1 MNGLMQQR
9 QLLISD
15 LIEHAANYHGDREI
29 VSHLGN
35 GNIHRY
41 SWSAALGRSK
51 QVANLIRSL
60 GVRAGQRVAT
70 LAWNTHRHL
79 ELYYGVSG
87 TGAVLTTVNP
97 RLFAEQ
103 IVYILNHSESTHV
116 FFDVNLAALVEEIA
130 PQCPGVRGFIALC
143 EADQMP
149 DLTVPG
155 LACYESLIT
164 ACSDAYAWPRLDED
178 TASSMCFTSGT
189 TGNPKGV
196 LYSHRSTVLHAMST
210 CMADSFA
217 ISARDSI
224 LLIVPM
230 FHVNGWGIPHSSAMA
245 GAKLVLPGSQLSGEN
260 VYAMLR
266 DEKCSVSCGVPTVWM
281 SLLDYAQNLDPERRR
296 RDIVMT
302 RALSGGSA
310 APRRVIERL
319 QQYFGACLHQAWGM
333 TETSPVVTVNVP
345 LAKHAH
351 LTRDERLELQMLAGR
366 PLPGTEIAIFDDAGN
381 PLARDGQT
389 TGQLKVRGTWIS
401 RAYYKHE
408 HDGWDAN
415 GWFATG
421 DMATLNAD
429 GFLKITDRAKDV
441 IKSGGEWISSLDL
454 ESAALSHPAIAEAA
468 VIGLPHSHWQERP
481 LLVAVRHP
489 GMEATTQEILD
500 HMRRHV
506 AKWWLP
512 DDVVFVDSLPHTAT
526 GKLYKVAL
534 RKQLEGFRFSTDI
547 DHARG

>member
-1 MNGLMQQR
+1 MNGLMQER

-15 LIEHAANYHGDREI
+15 LIEHAANYHGDQEI
-29 VSHLGN
+29 VSNLGD
-35 GNIHRY
+35 GDIHRY
-41 SWSAALGRSK
+41 TWSAARSRSK
-51 QVANLIRSL
+51 QVANLIHSL
-60 GVRAGQRVAT
+60 GVSAGQRVAT

-97 RLFAEQ
+97 RLFADQ
-103 IVYILNHSESTHV
+103 VAYILNHSESTHV
-116 FFDVNLAALVEEIA
+116 FFDVSLSGLAEKIA
-130 PQCPGVRGFIALC
+130 PQCPNVKSFIALC
-143 EADQMP
+143 EVGHMP
-149 DLTVPG
+149 DVDLPG
-155 LACYESLIT
+155 LACYESLIA
-164 ACSDAYAWPRLDED
+164 ACRDVYTWPRLDENS
-178 TASSMCFTSGT
+178 ASSMCFTSGT
-189 TGNPKGV
+189 TGDPKGV
-196 LYSHRSTVLHAMST
+196 VYSHRSTVLHAMST
-210 CMADSFA
+210 CMADCFA

-224 LLIVPM
+224 LLVVPM

-245 GAKLVLPGSQLSGEN
+245 GAKLVLPGTQLSGES

-281 SLLDYAQNLDPERRR
+281 SLLDYAQNVDPEQRR

-310 APRRVIERL
+310 APRRVIEQL
-319 QQYFGACLHQAWGM
+319 EQYFGAYLCQAWGM

-345 LAKHAH
+345 LAKHSH
-351 LTRDERLELQMLAGR
+351 LTVDERVGLQMLAGR
-366 PLPGTEIAIFDDAGN
+366 PLPGTEIAVFDHDGN
-381 PLARDGQT
+381 PLARDGRT
-389 TGQLKVRGTWIS
+389 TGQLKVRGAWVS

-408 HDGWDAN
+408 HDGWDSD
-415 GWFATG
+415 GWFSTG

-429 GFLKITDRAKDV
+429 GFLKITDRVKDV

-468 VIGLPHSHWQERP
+468 VIGLHHSHWQERP
-481 LLVAVRHP
+481 LLVAVKQQ
-489 GMEATTQEILD
+489 GMEVTAQDILD

-512 DDVVFVDSLPHTAT
+512 DDVVFVDALPHTAT

-534 RKQLEGFRFSTDI
+534 RKQFECFRFSTDI
-547 DHARG
+547 GNARG

>member
-15 LIEHAANYHGDREI
+15 LIEHAANYHGDQEI
-29 VSHLGN
+29 VSHPGN
-35 GNIHRY
+35 GRTHRY
-41 SWSAALGRSK
+41 TWSAALGRSK

-60 GVRAGQRVAT
+60 DVSAGQRVAT

-116 FFDVNLAALVEEIA
+116 FFDVNLAGLVAEIA
-130 PQCPGVRGFIALC
+130 PQCPNVKGFIALC

-149 DLTVPG
+149 DLDVPG
-155 LACYESLIT
+155 LACYESLIA
-164 ACSDAYAWPRLDED
+164 ACPGAYAWPRLDENS
-178 TASSMCFTSGT
+178 ASSMCFTSGT

-281 SLLDYAQNLDPERRR
+281 SLLDYAQNVAPERRR

-319 QQYFGACLHQAWGM
+319 EQYFGAYLCQAWGM

-351 LTRDERLELQMLAGR
+351 LTPDKRFDLQMLAGR
-366 PLPGTEIAIFDDAGN
+366 PLPGTEIAIFDDDGN

-389 TGQLKVRGTWIS
+389 AGQLKVRGPWVS

-408 HDGWDAN
+408 QDGCDAN

-429 GFLKITDRAKDV
+429 GFLKITDRSKDV

-468 VIGLPHSHWQERP
+468 VIGLHHSHWQERP
-481 LLVAVRHP
+481 LLVAVKRP
-489 GMEATTQEILD
+489 GIEVTAQDVLD
-500 HMRRHV
+500 HMRAHV
-506 AKWWLP
+506 ARWWLP

-534 RKQLEGFRFSTDI
+534 RKQFEGFRFSTDI
-547 DHARG
+547 ENA